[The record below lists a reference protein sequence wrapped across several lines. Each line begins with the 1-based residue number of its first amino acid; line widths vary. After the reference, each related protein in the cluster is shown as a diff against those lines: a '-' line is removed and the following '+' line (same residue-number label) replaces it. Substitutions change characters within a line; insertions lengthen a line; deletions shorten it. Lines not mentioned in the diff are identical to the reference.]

1 MGRRILRIFLDG
13 LLEILD
19 ALLHAIHRALVPIVA
34 ALQVSL
40 MRFGIHR
47 RPRRGRGG
55 GELELGRPSD
65 AAWGPPPDVPA
76 NSGGAPIA
84 PRPDAGVGP
93 GGGERRAV
101 RHTPAGRAGP

>member
-55 GELELGRPSD
+55 GELQLAPPREAAGEPPLGWQPPRRRSALTPR
-65 AAWGPPPDVPA
+65 PPP
-76 NSGGAPIA
+76 
-84 PRPDAGVGP
+84 GVGP
-93 GGGERRAV
+93 GAGETRADSA
-101 RHTPAGRAGP
+101 PPPG